1 MIVCWMPLMRVC
13 LLFRPFRSLHQCSIY
28 LHCSYC
34 QCGVCFNERFAP
46 PSLASSLSLSFR
58 VALWGMPWWAVRSP
72 ISAPFFFF
80 YFSIKSSNQPVQPT
94 PKGFKPKLKKMNLLT
109 SRIHTMGKGMI
120 DTLHSSIHS
129 NWWIVKIRGL
139 PTSMDWCKW
148 KSKIWRLFGMFAL
161 SSLWLKSLSQMSG
174 FEVCWDWPSWR
185 QIQWCLH
192 NLGVERMATVSNA
205 VGVKGMNWSM
215 SSFFNAIQVLIF
227 SKYRSN
233 ELSANWN
240 PDRKLFQPSIFGLC
254 WLVAPFWCCYFMGS
268 SVVFPS
274 SKSFN
279 LARATP
285 NHSPFPFS
293 SRDCETN
300 WRTYSSDASL
310 RNSMFD
316 VNSCPKG
323 MLKQMN
329 LQCLTSKPSMLNIW
343 TFNAQ
348 PLNLE
353 CSTSEPRMFKTPA
366 ELGFLGANL
375 NTPDVQPR
383 HSWCSTSTLLMFN
396 LNTLDV

>member
-240 PDRKLFQPSIFGLC
+240 PDRKLFFNPQFSVFADWSHRFGVATSWVHQSSFRLPSPSI
-254 WLVAPFWCCYFMGS
+254 WLVPHPTIHLFHILQGT
-268 SVVFPS
+268 VRPTDGH
-274 SKSFN
+274 
-279 LARATP
+279 TP
-285 NHSPFPFS
+285 LMLL
-293 SRDCETN
+293 CET
-300 WRTYSSDASL
+300 
-310 RNSMFD
+310 
-316 VNSCPKG
+316 
-323 MLKQMN
+323 
-329 LQCLTSKPSMLNIW
+329 QCLMWIPVQKGCSNKWTSN
-343 TFNAQ
+343 
-348 PLNLE
+348 
-353 CSTSEPRMFKTPA
+353 
-366 ELGFLGANL
+366 
-375 NTPDVQPR
+375 V
-383 HSWCSTSTLLMFN
+383 
-396 LNTLDV
+396 